1 MNAVTG
7 FAKGLSRFASPAY
20 YAGEYAKVVKSVSAD
35 FGAGSVRP
43 LFQGM
48 LLVGVVGYT
57 MEYIAIGRYHV
68 MDKQAAVK
76 KALADLHH

>member
-1 MNAVTG
+1 MQVAMNAVTG

-35 FGAGSVRP
+35 FSAGSVRP

-57 MEYIAIGRYHV
+57 MEYIAIGRTFPPPPFLSHV
-68 MDKQAAVK
+68 A
-76 KALADLHH
+76 HRH